1 MFLSSRLSRAAGGG
15 RRGGRGRGR
24 GRGRFKLRPQS
35 DGKSHLGTSLTYT
48 DGKPFPDFI
57 ENATSPVRA
66 DQAPGSSNIVEGVTP
81 LDLPAGGLVD
91 DSPIKFLPLGGLGE
105 IGMNCALVGTE
116 NRYVL
121 LDAGLMFPD
130 HEELGIQKVLPDVS
144 FLSRWRDKIE
154 AVLITHG
161 HEDHIGAL
169 PWVIPALDPST
180 PVYGGLFTMQ
190 LIERR
195 MKEFNLWGDGSRF
208 KVIDMGERFDA
219 GPFAMEAVRVTHSIP
234 DCCGF
239 IFRCAA
245 GTIVHTGDWKI
256 DENPVD
262 GRQFDREQFE
272 RVGKEGVT
280 LMMSDSTNVLS
291 PGRTT
296 SESVI
301 REAMMQKVLGHKG
314 RIITTQ
320 FASNIHRLYGVK
332 AAADASGRKIAFV
345 GMSLTTYLEAAKK
358 AGIAPIDPDT
368 LVPAEEI
375 DQVNPSE
382 LIIVTTGSQAEPRAQ
397 LAQAAFGSSRL
408 ITLHPDDLLL
418 YSAKMIP
425 GNEKRVMRMMNA
437 IAVRGPE
444 IAMRREDGLHSS
456 GHAYRDELEE
466 VLKMLHPEH
475 FLPVHGEYAFLKEHE
490 ALARS
495 VGVRHSAVIGN
506 GQMLGVTPL
515 RNGQSHGLLG
525 NMHLLGEARLQTMFN
540 DGGKGSG
547 TSEDLAIEE
556 RMRIAVEGIVVVD
569 LEVFDGGAETSE
581 ETASD
586 DSDSEPSRSTRGGFV
601 KKRSAGS
608 QPRVVSGFMTARA
621 RVTSRSMWTDEGRLL
636 ANLRDAAER
645 SVEDLEGGARLSAV
659 ERTAAT
665 AVRFACRNYCNKRPD
680 IIVVAHRGV
689 PDADARARLQTA
701 AARGRGNS
709 RGMVGASGTRYRARA
724 RSRATSPTGVRPLRS
739 ADGPKGDG
747 GGGNRHTRSDPS
759 YQ

>member
-1 MFLSSRLSRAAGGG
+1 M
-15 RRGGRGRGR
+15 
-24 GRGRFKLRPQS
+24 
-35 DGKSHLGTSLTYT
+35 
-48 DGKPFPDFI
+48 
-57 ENATSPVRA
+57 RA

-586 DSDSEPSRSTRGGFV
+586 DLDAAESEPSRSTRGGFV

-689 PDADARARLQTA
+689 PDADARAAADGGGGRAGIRAWHDGRL
-701 AARGRGNS
+701 RP
-709 RGMVGASGTRYRARA
+709 RARA
-724 RSRATSPTGVRPLRS
+724 RWAHGTPPHRRASAPVRGR
-739 ADGPKGDG
+739 A
-747 GGGNRHTRSDPS
+747 
-759 YQ
+759 

>member
-1 MFLSSRLSRAAGGG
+1 M
-15 RRGGRGRGR
+15 
-24 GRGRFKLRPQS
+24 
-35 DGKSHLGTSLTYT
+35 
-48 DGKPFPDFI
+48 
-57 ENATSPVRA
+57 RA

-701 AARGRGNS
+701 AAGGRGYA
-709 RGMVGASGTRYRARA
+709 RGMTGASGTRYRARA

>member
-1 MFLSSRLSRAAGGG
+1 M
-15 RRGGRGRGR
+15 
-24 GRGRFKLRPQS
+24 S
-35 DGKSHLGTSLTYT
+35 DGKQHLGSTLTYT
-48 DGKPFPDFI
+48 EGKPFPDYI
-57 ENATSPVRA
+57 ENATAPVRA
-66 DQAPGSSNIVEGVTP
+66 DQAPGTSNIVEGVTP

-91 DSPIKFLPLGGLGE
+91 DAPIKFLPLGGLGE

-190 LIERR
+190 LVERR
-195 MKEFNLWGDGSRF
+195 MKEFNLWGDGKRF
-208 KVIDMGERFDA
+208 KVIDMGQRFDA
-219 GPFAMEAVRVTHSIP
+219 GPFSMEAVRVTHSIP
-234 DCCGF
+234 DCCGY
-239 IFRCAA
+239 IFRCSA

-291 PGRTT
+291 PGRTI
-296 SESVI
+296 SESAI
-301 REAMMQKVLGHKG
+301 RDAMMQKVLGHKG

-345 GMSLTTYLEAAKK
+345 GMSLSTYLEAAKK
-358 AGIAPIDPDT
+358 AGIAPIDPEE

-375 DQVNPSE
+375 DQVNPSQ

-397 LAQAAFGSSRL
+397 LAQAATGSSRL

-495 VGVRHSAVIGN
+495 VGVRHSTVIGN

-540 DGGKGSG
+540 DGGWGSG

-556 RMRIAVEGIVVVD
+556 RMRIATEGIVVVD
-569 LEVFDGGAETSE
+569 LEVFDNALAGASVADSENETDDD
-581 ETASD
+581 ASD
-586 DSDSEPSRSTRGGFV
+586 GSDDAVDSTDTSPSGARRSGGFV
-601 KKRSAGS
+601 KNRPS
-608 QPRVVSGFMTARA
+608 SGFMTARA

-645 SVEDLEGGARLSAV
+645 SVEGLESGARLSAV

-689 PDADARARLQTA
+689 LDAETKQRLAQAA
-701 AARGRGNS
+701 AARGAGRG
-709 RGMVGASGTRYRARA
+709 GMVGASGTRYRARA
-724 RSRATSPTGVRPLRS
+724 RSRATAPTGVRPLRP

-747 GGGNRHTRSDPS
+747 GGGNRHMRSDPT

>member
-1 MFLSSRLSRAAGGG
+1 
-15 RRGGRGRGR
+15 
-24 GRGRFKLRPQS
+24 
-35 DGKSHLGTSLTYT
+35 
-48 DGKPFPDFI
+48 
-57 ENATSPVRA
+57 
-66 DQAPGSSNIVEGVTP
+66 
-81 LDLPAGGLVD
+81 
-91 DSPIKFLPLGGLGE
+91 
-105 IGMNCALVGTE
+105 MNCALVGTE

-144 FLSRWRDKIE
+144 FLARWRDKVE

-169 PWVIPALDPST
+169 PWVIPALDPNT
-180 PVYGGLFTMQ
+180 PVYAGLFTMQ
-190 LIERR
+190 LIQRR

-219 GPFAMEAVRVTHSIP
+219 GPFEMEAVRVTHSIP
-234 DCCGF
+234 DCCGL

-245 GTIVHTGDWKI
+245 GTVVHTGDWKI

-262 GRQFDREQFE
+262 GLNFDREQFE

-291 PGRTT
+291 PGRTI
-296 SESVI
+296 SESLI
-301 REAMMQKVLGHKG
+301 RDSMVQKVLGHDG

-345 GMSLTTYLEAAKK
+345 GMSLNTYLEAAKK
-358 AGIAPIDPDT
+358 AGIHPIDPDE

-375 DQVNPSE
+375 ENVNPNE
-382 LIIVTTGSQAEPRAQ
+382 LIIVTTGSQGEDRAQ
-397 LAQAAFGSSRL
+397 LAQAAFGGSRL
-408 ITLHPDDLLL
+408 LTLQPDDLLL

-437 IAVRGPE
+437 IAARGPQ
-444 IAMRREDGLHSS
+444 IAMKREDGLHSS

-466 VLKMLHPEH
+466 ILKMLNPEH

-490 ALARS
+490 LLAREC
-495 VGVRHSAVIGN
+495 GVRHSTVIGN

-515 RNGQSHGLLG
+515 RNGRSHGTLG
-525 NMHLLGEARLQTMFN
+525 NLHLLGEARLQTMFN

-556 RMRIAVEGIVVVD
+556 RMRIATEGIIVVD
-569 LEVFDGGAETSE
+569 LEVFDNPPPAAAA
-581 ETASD
+581 ASASAPD
-586 DSDSEPSRSTRGGFV
+586 ADGERPPGPRGG
-601 KKRSAGS
+601 G
-608 QPRVVSGFMTARA
+608 GGYMTARA
-621 RVTSRSMWTDEGRLL
+621 RVTSRSMWTDEGRML
-636 ANLRDAAER
+636 AKIRDASER
-645 SVEDLEGGARLSAV
+645 SVEALESGARLSAV
-659 ERTAAT
+659 ERTCAS
-665 AVRFACRNYCNKRPD
+665 AVRFEARSYSGKRPD
-680 IIVVAHRGV
+680 VIVVAHRGRGS
-689 PDADARARLQTA
+689 PSDRARLDNAMSTA
-701 AARGRGNS
+701 GGGVPGDDRGG
-709 RGMVGASGTRYRARA
+709 GMVGASGTKYRPRQARRDTA
-724 RSRATSPTGVRPLRS
+724 PRNVRPLRGPGS
-739 ADGPKGDG
+739 ARGDG
-747 GGGNRHTRSDPS
+747 GGGARHMRRDTE

>member
-1 MFLSSRLSRAAGGG
+1 M
-15 RRGGRGRGR
+15 
-24 GRGRFKLRPQS
+24 
-35 DGKSHLGTSLTYT
+35 
-48 DGKPFPDFI
+48 
-57 ENATSPVRA
+57 RA
-66 DQAPGSSNIVEGVTP
+66 DRAPGENNILTTP
-81 LDLPAGGLVD
+81 LDVPNGGYYD
-91 DSPIKFLPLGGLGE
+91 DAPIKFLPLGGLGE

-116 NRYVL
+116 DRYVL

-130 HEELGIQKVLPDVS
+130 HEEIGIQKVLPDVS
-144 FLSRWRDKIE
+144 FLARWKDKIE

-180 PVYGGLFTMQ
+180 PVYAGMFTMQ
-190 LIERR
+190 LIARR

-208 KVIDMGERFDA
+208 KVIDMGERFQA
-219 GPFAMEAVRVTHSIP
+219 GPFEMEAVRVTHSIP
-234 DCCGF
+234 DCCGL

-245 GTIVHTGDWKI
+245 GTVVHTGDWKI

-262 GRQFDREQFE
+262 GLQFDRTAWEA
-272 RVGKEGVT
+272 VGKEGVT

-291 PGRTT
+291 PGRTI
-296 SESVI
+296 SESNI
-301 REAMMQKVLGHKG
+301 KESMMQKVLGHKG

-345 GMSLTTYLEAAKK
+345 GMSLNTYLEAAKK
-358 AGIAPIDPDT
+358 SGIAPIDPET

-375 DQVNPSE
+375 DQVNPDE

-408 ITLHPDDLLL
+408 ITLRPDDLLL

-437 IAVRGPE
+437 IATRGPE
-444 IAMRREDGLHSS
+444 IAMKREDGLHSS

-490 ALARS
+490 ALARQC
-495 VGVRHSAVIGN
+495 GVRHSTVIGN

-515 RNGQSHGLLG
+515 RNSQTHGLLG

-547 TSEDLAIEE
+547 TSEDLAVEE
-556 RMRIAVEGIVVVD
+556 RMRIATEGIVVVD
-569 LEVFDGGAETSE
+569 LEVFDGALRRAEDAVDAPEDGGA
-581 ETASD
+581 A
-586 DSDSEPSRSTRGGFV
+586 RGYDKTG
-601 KKRSAGS
+601 R
-608 QPRVVSGFMTARA
+608 GFMTGRA

-636 ANLRDAAER
+636 AHLREAAEK
-645 SVEDLEGGARLSAV
+645 SVEGLENGARLSAV
-659 ERTAAT
+659 ERTAAS

-680 IIVVAHRGV
+680 IIVVAHRGTID
-689 PDADARARLQTA
+689 PESQRRLQRAKAEETPES
-701 AARGRGNS
+701 GT
-709 RGMVGASGTRYRARA
+709 VGASGTKYRPRART
-724 RSRATSPTGVRPLRS
+724 RATTPSGVRPLRRS
-739 ADGPKGDG
+739 DGPKGDG
-747 GGGNRHTRSDPS
+747 GGGNRHLRSDPT

>member
-1 MFLSSRLSRAAGGG
+1 M
-15 RRGGRGRGR
+15 
-24 GRGRFKLRPQS
+24 
-35 DGKSHLGTSLTYT
+35 Y
-48 DGKPFPDFI
+48 
-57 ENATSPVRA
+57 
-66 DQAPGSSNIVEGVTP
+66 
-81 LDLPAGGLVD
+81 D
-91 DSPIKFLPLGGLGE
+91 DAPIKFLPLGGLGE

-130 HEELGIQKVLPDVS
+130 HEEIGIQKVLPDVS
-144 FLSRWRDKIE
+144 FLARWRDKIE

-180 PVYGGLFTMQ
+180 PVYAGLFTMQ
-190 LIERR
+190 LIQRR
-195 MKEFNLWGDGSRF
+195 MKEFSLWGDGKRF
-208 KVIDMGERFDA
+208 RVMEMGERFPA
-219 GPFAMEAVRVTHSIP
+219 GPFEMEAVRVTHSIP
-234 DCCGF
+234 DCCGL

-245 GTIVHTGDWKI
+245 GTVVHTGDWKI

-262 GRQFDREQFE
+262 GRQFDRTAWEA
-272 RVGKEGVT
+272 VGKEGVT

-291 PGRTT
+291 PGRTI
-296 SESVI
+296 SESNI
-301 REAMMQKVLGHKG
+301 KEAMLRKVMAHKS

-375 DQVNPSE
+375 DNVNPSE

-397 LAQAAFGSSRL
+397 LAQAAFGGSRL
-408 ITLHPDDLLL
+408 ITLRPDDLVL

-490 ALARS
+490 ALARQC
-495 VGVRHSAVIGN
+495 GVRHSTVIGN

-515 RNGQSHGLLG
+515 RNAQSHGLLG

-569 LEVFDGGAETSE
+569 LEVFDGAPGGGPREEGGDEDVANAAPPRAAGSKFRPGNRGA
-581 ETASD
+581 
-586 DSDSEPSRSTRGGFV
+586 RGGF
-601 KKRSAGS
+601 
-608 QPRVVSGFMTARA
+608 MTGRA

-636 ANLRDAAER
+636 AALRDAAER
-645 SVEDLEGGARLSAV
+645 SVEGMESGARLGAV
-659 ERTAAT
+659 ERAAAS

-680 IIVVAHRGV
+680 IIVVAHRGSV
-689 PDADARARLQTA
+689 DPGARRRLEAARARGA
-701 AARGRGNS
+701 PGGADGD
-709 RGMVGASGTRYRARA
+709 GMVGASGTKYRARRPA
-724 RSRATSPTGVRPLRS
+724 RNAASTNVRPLRS
-739 ADGPKGDG
+739 SDGPKGDG
-747 GGGNRHTRSDPS
+747 GGGNRHLRSDPT

>member
-1 MFLSSRLSRAAGGG
+1 M
-15 RRGGRGRGR
+15 
-24 GRGRFKLRPQS
+24 
-35 DGKSHLGTSLTYT
+35 
-48 DGKPFPDFI
+48 
-57 ENATSPVRA
+57 RA

-586 DSDSEPSRSTRGGFV
+586 DLDAAESEPSRSTRGGFV

-701 AARGRGNS
+701 AAGGRGS
-709 RGMVGASGTRYRARA
+709 ARGMTGASGTRYRARA
-724 RSRATSPTGVRPLRS
+724 RSRGTSPTGVRPLRS

-747 GGGNRHTRSDPS
+747 GGGNRHMRSDPS

>member
-1 MFLSSRLSRAAGGG
+1 M
-15 RRGGRGRGR
+15 
-24 GRGRFKLRPQS
+24 
-35 DGKSHLGTSLTYT
+35 
-48 DGKPFPDFI
+48 
-57 ENATSPVRA
+57 RA

-586 DSDSEPSRSTRGGFV
+586 DLDAAESEPSRSTRGGFV

-659 ERTAAT
+659 ERTAAP
-665 AVRFACRNYCNKRPD
+665 AVRVACRNNCNKRPD

-701 AARGRGNS
+701 AAGGRGY
-709 RGMVGASGTRYRARA
+709 GVASALRTRYRARA
-724 RSRATSPTGVRPLRS
+724 RSRGTSPTGVRPLRS

-747 GGGNRHTRSDPS
+747 GGGNRHMRSDPS